1 MRFPA
6 LSGRPAIFQVFFG
19 LATSVEHFGHFAML
33 FFPPYYSFHAFII
46 ME

>member
-19 LATSVEHFGHFAML
+19 FATSVEHFGHLAI
-33 FFPPYYSFHAFII
+33 YYSSVLLFHVLA
-46 ME
+46 